1 MGVESLGDRRV
12 RRSAGRSI
20 VRSRASSVVLA
31 ALLVLALAVTGM
43 LAYEAHVAARSHRE
57 TAERALRDYASV
69 AAWEMV
75 ASLGETLD
83 AIAAPALGSVT
94 AGRAASPFE
103 PLADPKTL
111 DGQTSPAER
120 CPDGAAPTIVAVD
133 LRDGEARSGA
143 TNLPATTI
151 ARLRDAIVSDVS
163 ENFRQERGYALLTP
177 DGAPPVVYG
186 VRVAEHGAP
195 LVAYASTL
203 CAATLGSRLILP
215 ALRRRALLPWDV
227 TGGVATDSLL
237 DVAVSDSAG
246 RTLWRSARPQPSAF
260 SGQATAERIARLRV
274 AVSLRPE
281 AITRLRIGPPPGSRL
296 PLLVTLLVTTIG
308 LLGVAVLQL
317 RREQELARLRNDFVA
332 GVSHELRTPLAQIML
347 FAETLRLGRA
357 RSESERRQAADII
370 VQEGQRL
377 MQLVENVL
385 HFARSERGMR
395 PALGSALA
403 LAPVIEETLA
413 RFAPL
418 AAAAEVTLESSVD
431 ASLHA
436 TVDAGAIRQILLNLL
451 DNAVKHGGSGGRV
464 TVALARSG
472 RDARLT
478 VDDEG
483 PGVRPADRERVWLPF
498 VRIPTAN
505 GAAGSGLGLSV
516 VRELVAANGGTTGV
530 EDAPS
535 GGARFI
541 VAFPLSDPQP
551 REAIASSVTPRREKA
566 WAR

>member
-1 MGVESLGDRRV
+1 M
-12 RRSAGRSI
+12 
-20 VRSRASSVVLA
+20 RSRASSILLG

-43 LAYEAHVAARSHRE
+43 LAYEAHAAARSHRE

-83 AIAAPALGSVT
+83 AIAAPTLGSVT
-94 AGRAASPFE
+94 AGRATSPFE
-103 PLADPKTL
+103 PLADPKSL
-111 DGQTSPAER
+111 EGQALPADR
-120 CPDGAAPTIVAVD
+120 CPDGATPTIVAVD
-133 LRDGEARSGA
+133 LRTGEVRSGT
-143 TNLPATTI
+143 TNLAAPTI
-151 ARLRDAIVSDVS
+151 ARLRDAIVGDVS
-163 ENFRQERGYALLTP
+163 ENFRPERGYALLTP
-177 DGAPPVVYG
+177 DGATPIVYG

-195 LVAYASTL
+195 LVAYGSTL
-203 CAATLGSRLILP
+203 CAATLGSRLVVP

-227 TGGVATDSLL
+227 TGGVPADSLL
-237 DVAVSDSAG
+237 DVTVSDPAG
-246 RTLWRSARPQPSAF
+246 HALWRPGRPQASAF
-260 SGQATAERIARLRV
+260 AGQAAADRVARLRV
-274 AVSLRPE
+274 TVALRPA

-308 LLGVAVLQL
+308 LLGVAVVQL

-385 HFARSERGMR
+385 HFARSERGIR
-395 PALGSALA
+395 PVAGSTLA

-413 RFAPL
+413 RFAPI
-418 AAAAEVTLESSVD
+418 AAAAEVTLESSLD
-431 ASLHA
+431 ASLLSA
-436 TVDAGAIRQILLNLL
+436 VDAGAVTQILLNLL

-464 TVALARSG
+464 TVALARAG

-483 PGVRPADRERVWLPF
+483 PGVRLADRERVWLPF

-505 GAAGSGLGLSV
+505 SGAGSGLGLSV
-516 VRELVAANGGTTGV
+516 VRELVAANGGATRI

-535 GGARFI
+535 GGARF
-541 VAFPLSDPQP
+541 VVMFPLSDPQP
-551 REAIASSVTPRREKA
+551 RDHVVPSTTARRDRA
-566 WAR
+566 AVR